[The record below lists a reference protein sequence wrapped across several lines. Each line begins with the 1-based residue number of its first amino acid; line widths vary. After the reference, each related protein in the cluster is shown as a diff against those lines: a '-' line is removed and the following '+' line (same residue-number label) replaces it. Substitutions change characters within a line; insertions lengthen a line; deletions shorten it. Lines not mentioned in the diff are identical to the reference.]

1 MTSIEAPILILGGTG
16 TVGSRI
22 ASQLASQGIPT
33 LIASRN
39 PPPSSS
45 LSHVNFDWD
54 DPYTWEPI
62 FLSKTNSTE
71 GTTTEP
77 EQAQQSSKPQP
88 APQPIKS
95 IYLVAPPSLSGDRP
109 MIEFIEFARSRG
121 VHRFILQSASS
132 IEAGGPLM
140 GKVHAYLRELG
151 QRGDVEWGVLRPT
164 WFQQNIAEQPTHK
177 ESIRSESKIYSA
189 TEDGKIPWVSADDIA
204 SVAVRALTGEE
215 APNTEWMV
223 LGPELLSYDEVC
235 DMQLNKCE
243 GEGGLLIGGK
253 QIAEILTEVLGR
265 KIVHVDLSSAELEKR
280 HARFGMPEEYARM
293 MSAMD
298 TAIKFGAENRTNDVI
313 FSVTGTAPKKFRDYA
328 MSVKDVWETRMEG
341 MGLEGK
347 A

>member
-223 LGPELLSYDEVC
+223 LGPELLSYDE
-235 DMQLNKCE
+235 
-243 GEGGLLIGGK
+243 
-253 QIAEILTEVLGR
+253 IAEILTEVLGR

>member
-95 IYLVAPPSLSGDRP
+95 IYLVAPPSLSGHRP

-223 LGPELLSYDEVC
+223 LGPELLSYDE
-235 DMQLNKCE
+235 
-243 GEGGLLIGGK
+243 
-253 QIAEILTEVLGR
+253 IAEILTEVLGR

>member
-1 MTSIEAPILILGGTG
+1 MTSTASPVLVLGGTG

-39 PPPSSS
+39 PPSTSAP
-45 LSHVNFDWD
+45 SHVNFDWD

-62 FLSKTNSTE
+62 FLGKSS
-71 GTTTEP
+71 
-77 EQAQQSSKPQP
+77 SSKSTTAEQDQQRSKSQP
-88 APQPIKS
+88 VPQPIKS
-95 IYLVAPPSLSGDRP
+95 IYLIAPPSLTGDRP
-109 MIEFIEFARSRG
+109 MIEFIDFARSRG
-121 VHRFILQSASS
+121 VQRFILQSASS

-151 QRGDVEWGVLRPT
+151 QRGEVEWGVLRPT
-164 WFQQNIAEQPTHK
+164 WFQQNIAEQPNHK

-189 TEDGKIPWVSADDIA
+189 TEGGKIPWVSADDIA
-204 SVAVRALTGEE
+204 SVAVRALTAED

-223 LGPELLSYDEVC
+223 LGPELLSYDE
-235 DMQLNKCE
+235 
-243 GEGGLLIGGK
+243 
-253 QIAEILTEVLGR
+253 IAEMLTDILGR

-280 HARFGMPEEYARM
+280 HTRFGMPEEYARM
-293 MSAMD
+293 MSAME

-313 FSVTGTAPKKFRDYA
+313 FSVTGVAPKKFRDYA
-328 MSVKDVWETRMEG
+328 MSVKDVWETRLQE
-341 MGLEGK
+341 MGIEGK

>member
-164 WFQQNIAEQPTHK
+164 WFQQNIAEQPSHK

-223 LGPELLSYDEVC
+223 LGPELLSYDE
-235 DMQLNKCE
+235 
-243 GEGGLLIGGK
+243 
-253 QIAEILTEVLGR
+253 IAKILTEVLGR

>member
-1 MTSIEAPILILGGTG
+1 
-16 TVGSRI
+16 
-22 ASQLASQGIPT
+22 
-33 LIASRN
+33 
-39 PPPSSS
+39 
-45 LSHVNFDWD
+45 
-54 DPYTWEPI
+54 
-62 FLSKTNSTE
+62 
-71 GTTTEP
+71 
-77 EQAQQSSKPQP
+77 
-88 APQPIKS
+88 
-95 IYLVAPPSLSGDRP
+95 
-109 MIEFIEFARSRG
+109 
-121 VHRFILQSASS
+121 
-132 IEAGGPLM
+132 M

-164 WFQQNIAEQPTHK
+164 WFQQNIAEQPSHK

-223 LGPELLSYDEVC
+223 LGPELLSYDE
-235 DMQLNKCE
+235 
-243 GEGGLLIGGK
+243 
-253 QIAEILTEVLGR
+253 IAKILTEVLGR

>member
-1 MTSIEAPILILGGTG
+1 MTSTVPPVLVLGGTG
-16 TVGSRI
+16 IVGSRI

-39 PPPSSS
+39 PPSSAPS
-45 LSHVNFDWD
+45 SHVNFDWD
-54 DPYTWEPI
+54 DPRTWDHI

-77 EQAQQSSKPQP
+77 TKAQQSSKSQP
-88 APQPIKS
+88 AAQPIRS
-95 IYLVAPPSLSGDRP
+95 VYLIAPPSLSGDRP
-109 MIEFIEFARSRG
+109 MIDFIDLARSRG

-164 WFQQNIAEQPTHK
+164 WFQQNIAEQPNHK

-223 LGPELLSYDEVC
+223 LGPELLSYAE
-235 DMQLNKCE
+235 
-243 GEGGLLIGGK
+243 
-253 QIAEILTEVLGR
+253 IAEVLTEVLGR

-280 HARFGMPEEYARM
+280 HTRFGMPEEYARM
-293 MSAMD
+293 MSSMD
-298 TAIKFGAENRTNDVI
+298 TAIKFGAENRTNDVV

-328 MSVKDVWETRMEG
+328 MSVKDVWETRLEG
-341 MGLEGK
+341 MGIEGK